1 LHEAGKPSMKVAVL
15 GLGYVGSVTAAC
27 LADRGHTVVGVD
39 PDEWK
44 VGAIRDGRS
53 PIVEPGLAELVQRTT
68 AAGTLDATTDAHA
81 ALDGSVASLVCV
93 GTPSRGNGSLDL
105 SFVERVAEQ
114 IGVWLRAALGFHV
127 VVVRSTVLPGTV
139 ERTVAPM
146 LERAS
151 GRKAGTDFGVA
162 MCPEFLREAT
172 AVPDFYDPPF
182 TVVGTGDQRSADLAR
197 ELFGFLAHRP
207 YHEVGIADAEAIKYA
222 CNAFHAVKV
231 AFANEVARFSSSAGV
246 DTRRV
251 MDVFV
256 DDDRLNLSSTY
267 LRPGFAFGGSCLPKD
282 LRALLYAAR
291 TADQDLP
298 MLSSVLPSNE
308 LHIREAARAVLASG
322 ARCVALLGLSFK
334 SGTDDLRES
343 PYVELAETLLG
354 KGVDLRIY
362 DAEVNPTRVFGAN
375 RAYMEQHLPH
385 LSRILHAD
393 PASALEGVQ
402 CAVVATAEGPVVEA
416 LRATPPGLLL
426 DVCGLL
432 PADIEAVAGF
442 RGLAW

>member
-1 LHEAGKPSMKVAVL
+1 MANSSESDAPRSNSEIASFHAHVYYDPATTRAEAERLRAWMGERF
-15 GLGYVGSVTAAC
+15 SVT
-27 LADRGHTVVGVD
+27 LGRWHDV
-39 PDEWK
+39 K
-44 VGAIRDGRS
+44 VGPHD
-53 PIVEPGLAELVQRTT
+53 Q
-68 AAGTLDATTDAHA
+68 
-81 ALDGSVASLVCV
+81 
-93 GTPSRGNGSLDL
+93 
-105 SFVERVAEQ
+105 
-114 IGVWLRAALGFHV
+114 
-127 VVVRSTVLPGTV
+127 
-139 ERTVAPM
+139 
-146 LERAS
+146 
-151 GRKAGTDFGVA
+151 A
-162 MCPEFLREAT
+162 M
-172 AVPDFYDPPF
+172 Y
-182 TVVGTGDQRSADLAR
+182 Q
-197 ELFGFLAHRP
+197 
-207 YHEVGIADAEAIKYA
+207 
-222 CNAFHAVKV
+222 V

-251 MDVFV
+251 MDIFV
-256 DDDRLNLSSTY
+256 DDNRLNLSSTY

-291 TADQDLP
+291 TSDQDLP

-442 RGLAW
+442 RSLSW